1 MVVLLALG
9 AAALFG
15 ASSVLMHTQARAAP
29 ASGALNPTLFV
40 HLARRPAWLAGIGTQ
55 MAGFG
60 LVATAL
66 EMGSLSLVQAI
77 IPAGLLLALPLA
89 ARVSGKNLRR
99 SDWAGAAATV
109 GGLAV
114 LLAVASPA
122 TGRSSPTAEGWLVLF
137 TSTFAAT
144 GALVVVSG
152 RVVGAAR
159 AVALATAAGIML
171 ALNAVVTKAAATRF
185 SHGLGQGVSSWET
198 YALAI
203 VGLLGLLLMQ
213 NAFQAGDI
221 EWSLPTLT
229 VANPVVSVVFGMTAL
244 DESIAVHGALVA
256 VVVASL
262 VVMVGGVIALAS
274 SPALIAI
281 HEQAPPEVAAPPA

>member
-29 ASGALNPTLFV
+29 EPGALNPTLFV
-40 HLARRPAWLAGIGTQ
+40 HLVRRPAWLAGIGTQ

-60 LVATAL
+60 LLATAL

-77 IPAGLLLALPLA
+77 IPVGLLLALPLA
-89 ARVSGKNLRR
+89 ARVSGKQLRR
-99 SDWAGAAATV
+99 SDWFGAAATV
-109 GGLAV
+109 SGLAV
-114 LLAVASPA
+114 LLAIASPT
-122 TGRSSPTAEGWLVLF
+122 TGRSTPTADGWLVLF
-137 TSTFAAT
+137 TVSVVPT
-144 GALVVVSG
+144 GALVVASG
-152 RVVGAAR
+152 RFVGATR

-185 SHGLGQGVSSWET
+185 SHGVGQGFSSWET
-198 YALAI
+198 YALAV

-244 DESIAVHGALVA
+244 NESVAVHGPVVAVLAAALV
-256 VVVASL
+256 VTI
-262 VVMVGGVIALAS
+262 GGIVALAR
-274 SPALIAI
+274 SPALVAI
-281 HEQAPPEVAAPPA
+281 HEQAVT